1 MSLVGGRS
9 RCKNPLVEFGSL
21 HLSLAPCCQ
30 LAPPRRSEDSENFAP
45 GNGAKDGT
53 KDWEELPTKI
63 ADSGTIYL
71 QCEYY
76 IYMCVCDV
84 YVYIYLI
91 YTYISILFICIM
103 CISICIHVYNDFYVC
118 QHIYIYIY
126 TI

>member
-76 IYMCVCDV
+76 IYICVCV
-84 YVYIYLI
+84 MC
-91 YTYISILFICIM
+91 TYIFILFIR
-103 CISICIHVYNDFYVC
+103 
-118 QHIYIYIY
+118 IYLSYLFVSCV
-126 TI
+126 